1 MKTERRILL
10 CSDLDRTLL
19 PNGPQPESPDARP
32 LLRHLADRPELEL
45 VYVTGRDRDLI
56 WEGIRNYDLP
66 LPRRVIGDVG
76 TTLYTVSAD
85 REGVHFSASEDWKAA
100 IGDDWQGM
108 DRQALSELFSDLDGI
123 RPQEPEKQNE
133 FKLSYYADPELDA
146 DGLMDR
152 MDERMRERDVRSNL
166 IWSIDEEKNLGLL
179 DVLPESANKLH
190 AIRFLMKKLGFGED
204 SVIFS
209 GDSGNDLNVLTS
221 GLRSIL
227 VANAAEAV
235 RRKAL
240 DALALEN
247 QTDRL
252 YIARGDF
259 LGMNGNYSAG
269 VLEGL
274 VHFEPEARSWIAS
287 ALSQFNRNGR

>member
-108 DRQALSELFSDLDGI
+108 NRQALSELFSDLDGI

>member
-45 VYVTGRDRDLI
+45 VYVTGRDRGLI
-56 WEGIRNYDLP
+56 WEAIRNYDLP

-76 TTLYTVSAD
+76 TTLYTVSSD
-85 REGVHFSASEDWKAA
+85 REGIHFSPSEDWKAA
-100 IGDDWQGM
+100 IGDDWKDM
-108 DRQALSELFSDLDGI
+108 DREALAELFSDLDGI
-123 RPQEPEKQNE
+123 RPQEPEKQSE
-133 FKLSYYADPELDA
+133 FKLSYYADPKLDA
-146 DGLMDR
+146 DALMDR
-152 MDERMRERDVRSNL
+152 MDARMRDRDVRSNL
-166 IWSIDEEKNLGLL
+166 VWSIDEEKNLGLL

-190 AIRFLMKKLGFGED
+190 AIRFLMKKLDFGED
-204 SVIFS
+204 AVVFS

-227 VANAAEAV
+227 VANAAEEV

-240 DALALEN
+240 DALAKEN

-252 YIARGDF
+252 YIAQGDF

-287 ALSQFNRNGR
+287 AFSQMNRNGR